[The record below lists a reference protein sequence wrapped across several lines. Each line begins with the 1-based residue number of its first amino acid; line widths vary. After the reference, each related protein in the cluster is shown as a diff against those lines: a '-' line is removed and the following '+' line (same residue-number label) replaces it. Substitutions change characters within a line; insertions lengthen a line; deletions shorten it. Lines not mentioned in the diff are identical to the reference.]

1 MPFGV
6 NFVRSQVSY
15 RAAQQRA
22 AESPL
27 CSTSIA
33 TPARGQSFDE
43 HETPSTHILQYC
55 VHGCHAARLI
65 MCQHMGL
72 HLLLEGRLLRA
83 QPGFGFRACT
93 YGGHLQVMLER
104 IAALEAMLQQAPIV
118 SGRFTPAPYLYLAK
132 PLHQDMSAAVT
143 AASQLG
149 R

>member
-6 NFVRSQVSY
+6 NFVRSQVLY
-15 RAAQQRA
+15 RAAQGA
-22 AESPL
+22 AESPF
-27 CSTSIA
+27 CSASIA

-43 HETPSTHILQYC
+43 HETPSTHILQDC
-55 VHGCHAARLI
+55 VHGCHAAQLI
-65 MCQHMGL
+65 TCQHMSL
-72 HLLLEGRLLRA
+72 QLLLEGRLPRA
-83 QPGFGFRACT
+83 QPGFGFMAFT
-93 YGGHLQVMLER
+93 YGDHLQVMLER

-132 PLHQDMSAAVT
+132 PLHQDMSAAVA